1 MDEVKAFNFESNEVR
16 TVLIDNEPW
25 FVGKDVATVLGYK
38 RPADAISS
46 HVHIDDRGVGKLP
59 TPGGKQ
65 QMTIINE
72 SGVFAL
78 IFGSELDSA
87 KRFKKW
93 VTSEVLPSIR
103 KTGSYSVQTDP
114 MAILATTF
122 EALQQIDN
130 KQTRQADEQ
139 KQLEQRFNKFEA
151 DQEIRSWEQEELL
164 QLRRNR
170 VFAVLGGKY
179 SQAYKELSSEVFH
192 AIAKDFK
199 RQFSVPRYNA
209 LPRKYFAEA
218 KRFLSLWEPNNLMD
232 LAIRGANQDQTA

>member
-1 MDEVKAFNFESNEVR
+1 MNEVTMFNFESHEVR
-16 TVLIDNEPW
+16 TVLIDGEPW
-25 FVGKDVATVLGYK
+25 FVGKDVADTLGYK
-38 RPADAISS
+38 NGSRDINTHVQDDDKLKYRISTAGQNREQI
-46 HVHIDDRGVGKLP
+46 V
-59 TPGGKQ
+59 
-65 QMTIINE
+65 INE

-103 KTGSYSVQTDP
+103 KTGSYSVQKDP

-122 EALQQIDN
+122 EALQQIDDR
-130 KQTRQADEQ
+130 QTRQADEQ

-151 DQEIRSWEQEELL
+151 DQEIRSWEQAELL

-170 VFAVLGGKY
+170 VFAVLGGQY
-179 SQAYKELSSEVFH
+179 SQAYKELSSEVFR

-218 KRFLSLWEPNNLMD
+218 KRFLSLWEPNN
-232 LAIRGANQDQTA
+232 

>member
-1 MDEVKAFNFESNEVR
+1 MANEVKAFNFESNEVR

-46 HVHIDDRGVGKLP
+46 HVHIDDKGVGKLP

-122 EALQQIDN
+122 EALKQQED
-130 KQTRQADEQ
+130 KQ
-139 KQLEQRFNKFEA
+139 KKLEQRLNKFEA
-151 DQEIRSWEQEELL
+151 DQEIRSWEQAELL

-179 SQAYKELSSEVFH
+179 SQAYKELSSEVFY

-232 LAIRGANQDQTA
+232 LAIRGANQEQTA

>member
-1 MDEVKAFNFESNEVR
+1 MANEVKVFDNLKVKEENGQVLFDAESAAIGIGIITFAKSGKNYVRWSRVNEYLNSATSGR
-16 TVLIDNEPW
+16 K
-25 FVGKDVATVLGYK
+25 VGKGDFITEPQFYK
-38 RPADAISS
+38 LVMKA
-46 HVHIDDRGVGKLP
+46 
-59 TPGGKQ
+59 
-65 QMTIINE
+65 
-72 SGVFAL
+72 
-78 IFGSELDSA
+78 GSTQAEKFQD
-87 KRFKKW
+87 W

-122 EALQQIDN
+122 EALKQQED
-130 KQTRQADEQ
+130 KQE
-139 KQLEQRFNKFEA
+139 KLEQRLNKFEA
-151 DQEIRSWEQEELL
+151 DQEIRSWEQAELL

>member
-1 MDEVKAFNFESNEVR
+1 MANEVKVFDNLKVKEENGQVLFDAETVAKGVGITTVAKSGNEVVR
-16 TVLIDNEPW
+16 WSRLNQYLGLSTSGQLVKRGDFITEPQLYKLAIKANSPQAEKFQDW
-25 FVGKDVATVLGYK
+25 VA
-38 RPADAISS
+38 
-46 HVHIDDRGVGKLP
+46 
-59 TPGGKQ
+59 
-65 QMTIINE
+65 
-72 SGVFAL
+72 
-78 IFGSELDSA
+78 
-87 KRFKKW
+87 
-93 VTSEVLPSIR
+93 SEVLPSIR
-103 KTGSYSVQTDP
+103 KTGSYSVQTDL
-114 MAILATTF
+114 MAILATTY
-122 EALQQIDN
+122 EALKQIDS

-139 KQLEQRFNKFEA
+139 KQLEQRLNKFEN
-151 DQEIRSWEQEELL
+151 DQEIRSWEQAELL

-209 LPRKYFAEA
+209 LPRKYFEEA

>member
-1 MDEVKAFNFESNEVR
+1 MAKKYVR
-16 TVLIDNEPW
+16 WSRVREYLDSPQ
-25 FVGKDVATVLGYK
+25 VGKGDFITEPQFYK
-38 RPADAISS
+38 LVMKA
-46 HVHIDDRGVGKLP
+46 
-59 TPGGKQ
+59 
-65 QMTIINE
+65 
-72 SGVFAL
+72 
-78 IFGSELDSA
+78 GSPQAEKFQD
-87 KRFKKW
+87 W

-122 EALQQIDN
+122 EALKQQED
-130 KQTRQADEQ
+130 KQE
-139 KQLEQRFNKFEA
+139 KLEQRLNKFEA
-151 DQEIRSWEQEELL
+151 DQEIRSWEQAELL